1 MKLLFSFKV
10 DQKDGIKFSNVSG
23 DKNKIHLNNEFSKNS
38 IYGKKICHGVLLILY
53 FLKKIKIENNGY
65 NNFFFEFINAT
76 SYDRKIS
83 VFLVKNTKNKRL
95 YLFKQESETKLKI
108 QIEKKKY
115 NSALK
120 NKNFREFEYK
130 RKNYYKFK
138 NPNFE
143 KIKNLICFLSK
154 YVGNV
159 YPGEYSAINKIDIKL
174 INKKR
179 FNKIKLSSKRLDPRF
194 PLVLNTI
201 NYQNIVINFETS
213 FLPKLSI
220 KLKRPNQKI
229 ISMIKKLDNNTLII
243 GASSGIG
250 KDILNLYSYNKNIKL
265 IGTYYETKPKKLIT
279 SNQLLIKFDVSQ
291 DLKKLPSLI
300 KNYSIKNIYYFATP
314 KINLNSYNPNYK
326 KFYIDYPIQIINNC
340 DKKINFF
347 YPSTIYIKNYKNYYT
362 KVKLLAER
370 KLTKLKKKF
379 HNIIFVRINEIN
391 TRQNLMLTK
400 KNLLN
405 FRDFLFKDIKLFK
418 KTFFLK

>member
-1 MKLLFSFKV
+1 MFKKNLFKNNKNIALIDASKNKTYTYGEIESFKS
-10 DQKDGIKFSNVSG
+10 KFEKNF
-23 DKNKIHLNNEFSKNS
+23 KNKSIVLLLTSNS
-38 IYGKKICHGVLLILY
+38 IFSILVYISLMITKKKIILLLINEDIKEK
-53 FLKKIKIENNGY
+53 FIKKI
-65 NNFFFEFINAT
+65 
-76 SYDRKIS
+76 
-83 VFLVKNTKNKRL
+83 
-95 YLFKQESETKLKI
+95 
-108 QIEKKKY
+108 
-115 NSALK
+115 
-120 NKNFREFEYK
+120 
-130 RKNYYKFK
+130 
-138 NPNFE
+138 
-143 KIKNLICFLSK
+143 
-154 YVGNV
+154 
-159 YPGEYSAINKIDIKL
+159 
-174 INKKR
+174 
-179 FNKIKLSSKRLDPRF
+179 
-194 PLVLNTI
+194 
-201 NYQNIVINFETS
+201 
-213 FLPKLSI
+213 
-220 KLKRPNQKI
+220 
-229 ISMIKKLDNNTLII
+229 DNNTLII
-243 GASSGIG
+243 GSSSGIG

-362 KVKLLAER
+362 KMKLLAER

-400 KNLLN
+400 KSLLN
-405 FRDFLFKDIKLFK
+405 FRDFLFNDIKLFK